1 MNADNQQPRPEEI
14 GWLAGMIDG
23 EGSIG
28 AYLRQGV
35 KTPHYKPTVQISGT
49 HKGGLEYLHDLLNRL
64 EIGHHI
70 VWHQRKSD
78 KHRPCWNVTVVGMKR
93 IPVLLNTVIPYMKIK
108 HEQANWL
115 MEWIQLRQ
123 ARPMQSQISNE
134 ERALVELIKFAN
146 SGRPNDYTSSLSVS

>member
-1 MNADNQQPRPEEI
+1 MNADNQQPRLEEI

-35 KTPHYKPTVQISGT
+35 KTPHYKPIVQISGT
-49 HKGGLEYLHDLLNRL
+49 HEGGLEYLHNLLDRL

-70 VWHQRKSD
+70 VWHQRKSPNY
-78 KHRPCWNVTVVGMKR
+78 KRAWNISIVGMKR
-93 IPVLLNTVIPYMKIK
+93 IPKLLNTVIPFMQIK
-108 HEQANWL
+108 REQANCL

-123 ARPMQSQISNE
+123 ARPMQSAIANNE
-134 ERALVELIKFAN
+134 EALVKLIRIAN
-146 SGRPNDYTSSLSVS
+146 SRGLNDYTSSNES